1 MKRRTFLL
9 AGAAALG
16 ACARSPVIRPNP
28 FEGGSASGN
37 IRIAVE
43 NRNFNQAT
51 LESLGPV
58 QRRIG
63 IVGGLARREFTL
75 PWPTDGDL
83 RIRIDL
89 LAGGRFTTNRVA
101 LKGGDTAYLTIENP
115 VQRSL
120 LRR

>member
-9 AGAAALG
+9 AGASVIG
-16 ACARSPVIRPNP
+16 GCARSAAMRPNP
-28 FEGGSASGN
+28 FEGDSGGGG
-37 IRIAVE
+37 IGVAVE

-51 LESLGPV
+51 LEALGPV

-63 IVGGLARREFTL
+63 IVGGLARQNFTL

-89 LAGGRFTTNRVA
+89 LAGGRFTTNPVSLR
-101 LKGGDTAYLTIENP
+101 GGDTAHLTIENP